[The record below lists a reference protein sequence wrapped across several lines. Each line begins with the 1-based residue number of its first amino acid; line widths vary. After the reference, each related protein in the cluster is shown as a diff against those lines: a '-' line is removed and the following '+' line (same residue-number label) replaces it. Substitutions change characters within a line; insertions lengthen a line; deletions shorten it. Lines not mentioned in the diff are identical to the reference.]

1 MNDRLTLQVPANT
14 ESIVPAS
21 KAAESWLERRGL
33 LPDAGLLVNLALEE
47 IVTNCIQYGYDDAE
61 EHLIEIV
68 LSVTGRVLTM
78 LVIDDGRA
86 FDASQVPTPDLSL
99 AIEHRPIG
107 GLGIHL
113 LREMTD
119 SMTYERTEG
128 KNRLTL
134 TKRFA

>member
-107 GLGIHL
+107 GLGIHV